1 MKKDLKGHRLTPEK
15 QRKVTENM
23 RLVYFLIKR
32 YFHVS
37 RNSPEYEELES
48 EGYIGLVKA
57 ALNFDE
63 TKNIS
68 FGTFASRCINNEI
81 RMYFRKNNK
90 YQRDEYLENYI
101 NLGGEND
108 LTIKD
113 TIGDTRCNIE
123 EEVLFKELIV
133 NELDIILNCLKPR
146 ALIVLLYRIA
156 NLQQRCIAE
165 IFNLQRP
172 SIYKIEKRS
181 LEEVRRI
188 TENGEKYTRIFS
200 ISKEDES
207 YYIQFLAK
215 DIENWEIVWKELQ
228 IKTENL
234 YGVHIKYQKGKI
246 TIRVCMGD
254 FLSMAKIFSI
264 ILQTP

>member
-1 MKKDLKGHRLTPEK
+1 MDSTQQMILLNNKA
-15 QRKVTENM
+15 
-23 RLVYFLIKR
+23 LVYYIVQNSFHIIPNSTEYEDIVSIGIIGLIKAIFN
-32 YFHVS
+32 YDES
-37 RNSPEYEELES
+37 R
-48 EGYIGLVKA
+48 G
-57 ALNFDE
+57 
-63 TKNIS
+63 TKFS
-68 FGTFASRCINNEI
+68 TFATTCIKNEI
-81 RMYFRKNNK
+81 RMHFKKNNK
-90 YQRDEYLENYI
+90 YAFIRSLDELNNDKNENIDTKLY
-101 NLGGEND
+101 
-108 LTIKD
+108 D
-113 TIGDTRCNIE
+113 TIEDTRCNIE

-133 NELDIILNCLKPR
+133 NELDIILNCLEPR

-165 IFNLQRP
+165 IFNLQRS
-172 SIYKIEKRS
+172 SISRIEKRS

-200 ISKEDES
+200 ISKDDES

-215 DIENWEIVWKELQ
+215 DIGNWEIVWKELQ
-228 IKTENL
+228 IKIKTENL